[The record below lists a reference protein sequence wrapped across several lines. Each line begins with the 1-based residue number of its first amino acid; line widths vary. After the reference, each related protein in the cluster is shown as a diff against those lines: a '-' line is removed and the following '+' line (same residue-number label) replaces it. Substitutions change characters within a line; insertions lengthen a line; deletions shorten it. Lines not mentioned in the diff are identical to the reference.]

1 MLPQEEAATSVEKM
15 GILPGNA
22 PMLKAAA
29 VVVAAALA
37 GALAMG
43 KAKEALPGQE
53 VSTKLLFS
61 WGFHGILF
69 AVVLERLELNKLV
82 IDEMVK

>member
-15 GILPGNA
+15 DILPGNA
-22 PMLKAAA
+22 PMLKVA

-53 VSTKLLFS
+53 VSAKLMFS
-61 WGFHGILF
+61 WGFHGML
-69 AVVLERLELNKLV
+69 
-82 IDEMVK
+82 